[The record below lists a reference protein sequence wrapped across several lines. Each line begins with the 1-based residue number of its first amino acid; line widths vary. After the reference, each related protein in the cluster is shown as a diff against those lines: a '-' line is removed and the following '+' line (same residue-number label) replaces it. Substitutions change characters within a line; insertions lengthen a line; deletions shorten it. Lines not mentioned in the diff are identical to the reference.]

1 MINIITNF
9 FKSVLFYNTK
19 ITFEFVVILILIN
32 LLNYLKTMFMK
43 LFKKKFK
50 FVNLILS
57 KQNYMQVPTYNLSL
71 NYYNFLN
78 SLK

>member
-1 MINIITNF
+1 MIIIMINIITNF

-32 LLNYLKTMFMK
+32 LLNYFKTMFMK

-57 KQNYMQVPTYNLSL
+57 KQNYMQVPTYN
-71 NYYNFLN
+71 
-78 SLK
+78 